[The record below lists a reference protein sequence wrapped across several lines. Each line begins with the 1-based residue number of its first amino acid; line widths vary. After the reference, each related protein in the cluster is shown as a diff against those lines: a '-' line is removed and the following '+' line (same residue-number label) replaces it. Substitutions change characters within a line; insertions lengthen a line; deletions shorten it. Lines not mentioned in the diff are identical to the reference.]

1 MWVTSPSRL
10 KVPDEA
16 NLLSITY
23 DQEGIYG
30 CEDWVENCLNEK
42 EGQTV
47 KRSTIDGKPRVVNL
61 DGPDMLRVGDWGRL
75 EDPYKH
81 QVRHMHLAKIR
92 RAEPDRACEFCSYLL
107 GHKCD
112 LYAPAVS
119 HCGECCLLMQE
130 YSYNR
135 DIKHRDERGGKGAQE
150 RGGHGHAHL

>member
-1 MWVTSPSRL
+1 MTSYVSLSLTKGMMIPDAEVRAMWVTSPSRL

-81 QVRHMHLAKIR
+81 
-92 RAEPDRACEFCSYLL
+92 
-107 GHKCD
+107 
-112 LYAPAVS
+112 
-119 HCGECCLLMQE
+119 
-130 YSYNR
+130 
-135 DIKHRDERGGKGAQE
+135 
-150 RGGHGHAHL
+150 